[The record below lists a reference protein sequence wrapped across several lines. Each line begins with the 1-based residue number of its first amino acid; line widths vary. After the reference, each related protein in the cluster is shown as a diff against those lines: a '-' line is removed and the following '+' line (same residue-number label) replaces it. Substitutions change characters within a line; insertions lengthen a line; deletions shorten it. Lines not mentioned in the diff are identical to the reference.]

1 MFGMARASKSVNIN
15 AAGDPINSPIE
26 AIVTASLT
34 INLRS
39 AEGDAPSDARKPNSR
54 VRRETA

>member
-54 VRRETA
+54 VR